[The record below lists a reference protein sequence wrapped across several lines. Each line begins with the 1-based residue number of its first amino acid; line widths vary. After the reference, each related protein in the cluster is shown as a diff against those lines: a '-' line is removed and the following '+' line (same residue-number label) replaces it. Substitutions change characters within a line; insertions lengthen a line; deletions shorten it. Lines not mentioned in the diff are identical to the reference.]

1 MIHLAVHRPALPTVA
16 RTACVYASTG
26 ATRPPAPRAAAL
38 APLGLAAVLAVVVGF
53 AVAGGCAR
61 TAGYAGSPYSESGD
75 IQRDAAAAEAL
86 ARRAAELLTSDAAT
100 DHTEAE
106 SLLRQALALDLYNGP
121 AHNNLGTI
129 LLARGDLYAAA
140 NEFEWAKKL
149 LPGHP
154 DPRINLA
161 LTLERAGRA
170 DEAVA
175 SYDAALDVYPN
186 HLGATQGLVRLQLR
200 SGRPDDRTHALL
212 REVALRG
219 ENEAWRSWAARH
231 AALRAAGP

>member
-1 MIHLAVHRPALPTVA
+1 MTTPPRVACTRSAHPSSVRSLAGAARAL
-16 RTACVYASTG
+16 
-26 ATRPPAPRAAAL
+26 AAL
-38 APLGLAAVLAVVVGF
+38 ACLAAATGF
-53 AVAGGCAR
+53 TTGLTGCA
-61 TAGYAGSPYSESGD
+61 AGSSSTLSPYTDGGD
-75 IQRDAAAAEAL
+75 VERDSAASEAL
-86 ARRAAELLTSDAAT
+86 ARRAASLLASDSTT

-106 SLLRQALALDLYNGP
+106 ALLRQALALDLYNGP

-161 LTLERAGRA
+161 LTLERAGRT
-170 DEAVA
+170 DEALA
-175 SYDAALDVYPN
+175 AYDAALEVYPE
-186 HLGATQGLVRLQLR
+186 HTAATQGLVRLQLR
-200 SGRPDDRTHALL
+200 SGRPDDRTPALL

-219 ENEAWRSWAARH
+219 ESEAWRTWATRH
-231 AALRAAGP
+231 AALRGVGGVGGAGGAGGP

>member
-1 MIHLAVHRPALPTVA
+1 MIHLAVHHPALPTVA
-16 RTACVYASTG
+16 RTAGAYAST
-26 ATRPPAPRAAAL
+26 AAPRPRAHRNAAL
-38 APLGLAAVLAVVVGF
+38 APLALAAMLAVLVGLA
-53 AVAGGCAR
+53 VACGCAR
-61 TAGYAGSPYSESGD
+61 STGYAGSPYSDTGTGD

-219 ENEAWRSWAARH
+219 ESEAWRSWAARH
-231 AALRAAGP
+231 AALRGP